1 MCEPPVMSG
10 ESTLRSLKGKSNYP
24 VKART
29 FDGNHQAAPTDSGG
43 GGNGQT
49 TWSPTESWK
58 FFTQF

>member
-1 MCEPPVMSG
+1 MSG
-10 ESTLRSLKGKSNYP
+10 ESTLRRLKGESSYS
-24 VKART
+24 VKACK